1 MAELKYK
8 HDGYTRIREIYFA
21 MCKSVDSPVSLGA
34 WIRFKEGEFQQLAEM
49 NIEPDDYQSARSFA
63 LDYSVIEYLSKNKFL
78 DCGVDKR
85 EAAILSFNKR
95 EETNKSLNEL
105 WRDTQRTNPAER
117 LILRAQRIVSRVLG
131 HFSFEQLLDGCRWGR
146 GSTATLPLRRAYL
159 EDKYLEQPGISV
171 TRSAAPYFLR
181 LFSEDIHWLN
191 ARGIPAEGPV
201 SLLNKEEHF
210 QIVEGCVITTVGK
223 NCLKDRTIA
232 KEPTGNLFLQFGVGA
247 HIRERL
253 FKVLG
258 IDLSSQVK
266 NQKAAEAGWAT
277 IDLKDASNSLFR
289 ELVGTLLPLD
299 WFMYLDRIRSSHA
312 VMPDKSV
319 RRLEMFS
326 SMGNGFT
333 FELETLLFAA
343 ISIAAVEESQEWSPV
358 LVYGDDIATLSSL
371 GPVVVKA
378 LESFGFTVNT
388 KKTHVSGPFRESCG
402 RHFFNNVEVTPVYQK
417 EIPLELHEVY
427 RCYNRLIRLSLR
439 LSRVNCRDSVLRGA
453 ALAALRGIEVRHAT
467 AVTAE
472 DDGVITFRGD
482 PWEGPA
488 LSKRY
493 SFRPRPLA
501 TVDSVRL
508 AYTLRF
514 GVAPL
519 IRGPLNVWRM
529 LRAVRPGQH
538 VGKMVTSRRSFRIP
552 TDRKSVV

>member
-1 MAELKYK
+1 MDKGYK
-8 HDGYTRIREIYFA
+8 HDGYRRIREVYFA

-34 WIRFKEGEFQQLAEM
+34 WIRFKEGEFKSLAEM
-49 NIEPDDYQSARSFA
+49 KIEPDDYQSPRDFA
-63 LDYSVIEYLSKNKFL
+63 LDYSVVEYLSKNKFL

-85 EAAILSFNKR
+85 EAALLSFNKR
-95 EETNKSLNEL
+95 EEVNRSLNQE
-105 WRDTQRTNPAER
+105 WKDTQRINPAER
-117 LILRAQRIVSRVLG
+117 LILRAQRLVSRVLG
-131 HFSFEQLLDGCRWGR
+131 PFKWERLLTDCRWGR
-146 GSTATLPLRRAYL
+146 GSTATLPLSRAYL
-159 EDKYLEQPGISV
+159 ENKYLEQPGISV

-181 LFSEDIHWLN
+181 LLSEDIHWLN
-191 ARGIPAEGPV
+191 ARGIQADGPL
-201 SLLNKEEHF
+201 SLLKPEE
-210 QIVEGCVITTVGK
+210 QLQYVDGCVITTVGK
-223 NCLKDRTIA
+223 NSLKDRTIA

-247 HIRERL
+247 YIRTRL
-253 FKVLG
+253 QQVLG
-258 IDLSSQVK
+258 IDLSSQLK
-266 NQKAAEAGWAT
+266 NQTAAEAGWAT

-289 ELVGTLLPLD
+289 ELVATLLPLD
-299 WFMYLDRIRSSHA
+299 WFVYLDRIRSRQA

-319 RRLEMFS
+319 RTLEMFS

-343 ISIAAVEESQEWSPV
+343 ISIAAVEESDMWSPV

-402 RHFFNNVEVTPVYQK
+402 RHFFNHVEVTPVYQK
-417 EIPLELHEVY
+417 ELPHELHEVY

-439 LSRVNCRDSVLRGA
+439 LSRVNCRDSVLRSA
-453 ALAALRGIEVRHAT
+453 ASAALRGIQVRHAT
-467 AVTAE
+467 AITAE

-482 PWEGPA
+482 NWEGPA
-488 LSKRY
+488 LSKRF

-514 GVAPL
+514 GVSPFT
-519 IRGPLNVWRM
+519 RGPLNVWRM
-529 LRAVRPGQH
+529 LKAQKPGQH
-538 VGKMVTSRRSFRIP
+538 VGRMVTSRRSFRVPVSNAPWI
-552 TDRKSVV
+552 